1 MIQLSQRLR
10 SLADF
15 VPSQARLADIG
26 SDHAYLPIYSILN
39 HHASYAIA
47 SEVAEGPFQHAVEE
61 VKKQGLSHKIDVR
74 FANGL
79 QSLCLDDQVDCISI
93 AGMGGHLIAEIIQDG
108 LDRGLVHDRTLF
120 ILQPNN
126 EEEFLRSFLVH
137 HSFHID
143 QEYLM
148 EENGHSYEMMT
159 CYYLPDEEQDLWT
172 AQELYMGKDMQ
183 ASNPALF
190 QSKWQKEL
198 QKIEEILENL
208 SKSKK
213 NQADKIKLFEEK
225 KLWIKE
231 NI

>member
-1 MIQLSQRLR
+1 
-10 SLADF
+10 
-15 VPSQARLADIG
+15 
-26 SDHAYLPIYSILN
+26 
-39 HHASYAIA
+39 
-47 SEVAEGPFQHAVEE
+47 
-61 VKKQGLSHKIDVR
+61 
-74 FANGL
+74 
-79 QSLCLDDQVDCISI
+79 
-93 AGMGGHLIAEIIQDG
+93 
-108 LDRGLVHDRTLF
+108 
-120 ILQPNN
+120 
-126 EEEFLRSFLVH
+126 
-137 HSFHID
+137 
-143 QEYLM
+143 M